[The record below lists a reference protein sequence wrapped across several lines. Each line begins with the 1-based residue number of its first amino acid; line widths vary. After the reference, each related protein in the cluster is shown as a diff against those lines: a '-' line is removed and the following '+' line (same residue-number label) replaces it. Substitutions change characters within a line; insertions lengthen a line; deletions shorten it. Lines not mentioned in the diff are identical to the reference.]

1 MGVLETV
8 HRRKLSLDEF
18 HRMGAAGILG
28 EDDRVELI
36 DGEMIEMAPIG
47 TRHLSMVNRLTRMLS
62 LAVGREA
69 IVSPQN
75 PIALPPQ
82 TEPQP
87 DVALLKPRADDY
99 AGKLPGA
106 ADLNL
111 VIEVADTTL
120 AYDRDIKIPLYA
132 RHGIPEVWLF
142 DLQAGSLSVHRDP
155 GPNGFQL
162 VLTPKRNESVSPI
175 LLPTVR
181 IDLAE
186 VWR

>member
-1 MGVLETV
+1 MGALETV

-36 DGEMIEMAPIG
+36 DGEMLEMAPIG
-47 TRHLSMVNRLTRMLS
+47 ARHLAKVNRLSRMLS
-62 LAVGREA
+62 LALGQEA
-69 IVSPQN
+69 IVSTQN

-87 DVALLKPRADDY
+87 DIALLKPRADDY
-99 AGKLPGA
+99 EGRLPAA
-106 ADLNL
+106 ADILL
-111 VIEVADTTL
+111 IIEVADTTL
-120 AYDRDIKIPLYA
+120 AYERDIKIPVYA

-142 DLQAGSLSVHRDP
+142 DMQTGSLFVHRDP
-155 GPNGFQL
+155 GPNGFQR
-162 VLTPKRNESVSPI
+162 VLTPQRNETVSPM
-175 LLPTVR
+175 LLPDIR